1 MLHYSPVRGIFGKED
16 PEGELHN
23 GIGWDLSHTESVT
36 RTKIQSADIE
46 QLINTASKNS
56 KFVKY

>member
-1 MLHYSPVRGIFGKED
+1 MLHYSQVLGILGKEN
-16 PEGELHN
+16 PESELHN
-23 GIGWDLSHTESVT
+23 GTGWDLSHTESVT

-46 QLINTASKNS
+46 QLINTTSKNS

>member
-1 MLHYSPVRGIFGKED
+1 MLHYSQVLGILGKEN

-23 GIGWDLSHTESVT
+23 GTGWDLSHTESVT
-36 RTKIQSADIE
+36 RTKIQSADRE
-46 QLINTASKNS
+46 QLINTTSKNS